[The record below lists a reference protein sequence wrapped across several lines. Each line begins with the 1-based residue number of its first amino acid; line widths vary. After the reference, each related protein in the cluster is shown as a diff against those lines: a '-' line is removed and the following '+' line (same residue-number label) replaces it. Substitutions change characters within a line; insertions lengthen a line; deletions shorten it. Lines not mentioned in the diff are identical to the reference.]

1 MRKLFAFGRTVAE
14 LIRSIDP
21 ELAKLA
27 SMGASAVLAVELLF
41 FWWTHST
48 AGGRVFGIVLAAVC
62 WASAYFGAWMSK
74 RRCDRRGRRARRV
87 RIGIP
92 PRQVVQEVYSALRNL
107 GYADPDIRRA
117 FNLVPDENLGDFDTL
132 FRCAIERLQPIARQ
146 V

>member
-1 MRKLFAFGRTVAE
+1 MQLRKFGRTVAG

-27 SMGASAVLAVELLF
+27 SIGASGVLAANLLF

-48 AGGRVFGIVLAAVC
+48 ARGRVFGILFAAVC
-62 WASAYFGAWMSK
+62 WASAYFGGWLNK
-74 RRCDRRGRRARRV
+74 RRWDRRKHRVRRV
-87 RIGIP
+87 RIGASP
-92 PRQVVQEVYSALRNL
+92 GQVVQDVYSALRNL

-117 FNLVPDENLGDFDTL
+117 FNLMPDENLGDFDML
-132 FRCAIERLQPIARQ
+132 FRCAIERLQPIRRQ